1 MCVCVCVYSIYVCMC
16 VCVCV
21 CDIIGQYMVVQVSL
35 GQDSGAAGKAEN
47 LLQY

>member
-1 MCVCVCVYSIYVCMC
+1 MCVCVCIQYICVYVC